1 VVDHDDSE
9 PVDAHAAP
17 ITAGRS
23 TVAEPSALGALD
35 LLSTGIA
42 MVASDGTI
50 TFVNRAWSTL
60 FSARGD
66 CIGRQLWHLF
76 PHVVRGAEGN
86 VIEQTLRDGVPRTA
100 QVPFRHGLY
109 ELRVARSSR
118 GTALVEVRDWTRV
131 ARLERQ
137 HDRLLESITDGLC
150 LIDEQWRFAYWN
162 VAAERMT
169 GVPREELI
177 GKPVREA
184 FLNIAGTPV
193 ENALRETI
201 RSRSARQVHRWRY
214 GGDAQGRA
222 AGIYDA
228 FSYAIE
234 GGGLLLIFREVSDWV
249 TQEHELAE
257 RSAETKAL
265 RRLAKAM
272 AEENDFAALLRM
284 LCEDALEQCAANGAA
299 VVQLNESHGE
309 IVATAGNTDVLR
321 GTRFP
326 LDGSLTELAVLRRSV
341 VSEREYPPEHP
352 VHQRLAAMRQAGP
365 VLVAPLIAHDR
376 VLGVL
381 TVSRNAGSA
390 PFDER
395 DNDRLQAI
403 ADHASLGLW
412 KLRLLDEARAASQA
426 KSDFIATMSH
436 ELRTPL
442 AALTGYGE
450 LLAEE
455 IVGRLS
461 EQQAD
466 VVDRMRSVTHHL
478 AVVIDEILT
487 FSNLEAGRETPRVEW
502 VDVEALVRSV
512 VAVVEPLAREK
523 GIAFSVDVPGDLH
536 TVTDPDKVRQ
546 ILVNLVGNGIKF
558 TDRGEVKLSVN
569 RNDPRISFRV
579 TDTGIG
585 IHPADRDRL
594 FQPFTQLESGL
605 TRRHGGTGLGLFISR
620 RLAEMVG
627 GRIEMESEPGRGSV
641 FTFEIPT
648 SVGAPGA

>member
-1 VVDHDDSE
+1 MGRRGG
-9 PVDAHAAP
+9 AADLP
-17 ITAGRS
+17 A
-23 TVAEPSALGALD
+23 PSVLD
-35 LLSTGIA
+35 LLSTG
-42 MVASDGTI
+42 VAIIDPDGTI
-50 TFVNRAWSTL
+50 TFANHAWSAL
-60 FSARGD
+60 FSSRGD
-66 CIGRQLWHLF
+66 CIGRELWQVF
-76 PHVVRGAEGN
+76 PHLVRGPDAN
-86 VIEQTLRDGVPRTA
+86 VVEQTLRDGVPRTA

-109 ELRVARSSR
+109 ELRVARSAT
-118 GTALVEVRDWTRV
+118 GELFVEVRDWTRV

-177 GKPVREA
+177 GKPVRDA
-184 FLNIAGTPV
+184 FRNVAGTPV

-201 RSRSARQVHRWRY
+201 RSRSARQVHRWHY
-214 GGDAQGRA
+214 AGDAEGRA

-228 FSYAIE
+228 YSYAID

-257 RSAETKAL
+257 RSAEAKAL
-265 RRLAKAM
+265 RRLARAM
-272 AEENDFAALLRM
+272 AEENDVAALLR
-284 LCEDALEQCAANGAA
+284 LLTEDALEQCTGHGSA
-299 VVQLNESHGE
+299 VVQLRETHGE

-321 GTRFP
+321 GARFP
-326 LDGSLTELAVLRRSV
+326 LEGSLTELAVVRRSV
-341 VSEREYPPEHP
+341 VSEGDYPPHHP

-365 VLVAPLIAHDR
+365 VVVAPLIAHDR

-381 TVSRNAGSA
+381 TVSRNAGA
-390 PFDER
+390 PPFEER
-395 DNDRLQAI
+395 DRERLRAI
-403 ADHASLGLW
+403 ADHASMGLW

-455 IVGRLS
+455 IVGPLS
-461 EQQAD
+461 AQQAD

-478 AVVIDEILT
+478 VVVIDEILT
-487 FSNLEAGRETPRVEW
+487 FSNLEAGREMPRAETVEI
-502 VDVEALVRSV
+502 ATLIRSV

-523 GIAFSVDVPGDLH
+523 GIRFSVDAPDGLQ

-546 ILVNLVGNGIKF
+546 VLVNLVSNGIKF
-558 TDRGEVKLSVN
+558 TDHGEVTLSV
-569 RNDPRISFRV
+569 RQIDHRIAFRV
-579 TDTGIG
+579 ADTGIG
-585 IHPADRDRL
+585 IRAADRTRL

-627 GRIEMESEPGRGSV
+627 GRIEVESELGKGSV
-641 FTFEIPT
+641 FTLEIPST
-648 SVGAPGA
+648 IGAPGA